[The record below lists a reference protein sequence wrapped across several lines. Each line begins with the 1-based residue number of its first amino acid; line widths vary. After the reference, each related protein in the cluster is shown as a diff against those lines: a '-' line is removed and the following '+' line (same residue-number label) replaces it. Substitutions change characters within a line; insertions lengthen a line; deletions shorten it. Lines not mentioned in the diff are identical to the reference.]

1 MTSPMTYAEEQ
12 VLKAYRK
19 DQPAAPGNLPQ
30 GQKATTRMLTP
41 TPKET
46 AEYWEVLS
54 KSAARGY
61 MTDQEKYLKGRY
73 EHLYT
78 DKRIA

>member
-1 MTSPMTYAEEQ
+1 MSNPMTYAEEQ

-19 DQPAAPGNLPQ
+19 DEAARPGNLPQ

-46 AEYWEVLS
+46 AEYHYAVSQSEL
-54 KSAARGY
+54 RGY
-61 MTDQEKYLKGRY
+61 ESDSEKYLIARY

-78 DKRIA
+78 DKRIG

>member
-1 MTSPMTYAEEQ
+1 MSNPMTYAEEQ

-19 DQPAAPGNLPQ
+19 DKPAVPGNLPQ
-30 GQKATTRMLTP
+30 GKKATTRMLTP

-46 AEYWEVLS
+46 DEYDHAVS
-54 KSAARGY
+54 KSEARGY
-61 MTDQEKYLKGRY
+61 ENDSEKYLIGRY

-78 DKRIA
+78 DKRIG